1 MLYKFVSS
9 NKFSN
14 RGVMTGLRERQKAG
28 RREGILKAAALLFR
42 RDGFAATSIE
52 QIAERAELSAR
63 TVYNYFTS
71 KGDLLLALVALDG
84 AQVRAAGARH
94 VGRPASDPIAA
105 VQTLLEGYVDHSLV
119 HLDKRMW
126 RQMMGTALTFAET
139 PLGAGYRSLDRKLS
153 AQVVSLCR
161 ALQQRGDLPASVSC
175 QDAGQ
180 VLFYVCNSL
189 FMEFV
194 SDDAMALA
202 NLKQRMSRE
211 VKLIFRG
218 LHGSA
223 GRRSLPKRRRR
234 IAGTE
239 LATSAD

>member
-1 MLYKFVSS
+1 
-9 NKFSN
+9 
-14 RGVMTGLRERQKAG
+14 MTGLRERQKAG

-52 QIAERAELSAR
+52 QIAERAELSAG
-63 TVYNYFTS
+63 TVYNYFAS

-94 VGRPASDPIAA
+94 VARPAGDPVAA
-105 VQTLLEGYVDHSLV
+105 VNALLEGYVDHALV

-126 RQMMGTALTFAET
+126 RQMMGIALSFSET
-139 PLGAGYRSLDRKLS
+139 ELGSGYRALDRKL
-153 AQVVSLCR
+153 AGQVGDLCA
-161 ALQQRGDLPASVSC
+161 ALQERGDIPAGVDC
-175 QDAGQ
+175 KDAGE

-194 SDDAMALA
+194 ADDALTLA
-202 NLKQRMSRE
+202 AMKKRMQRQ

-218 LHGSA
+218 LQEPGEA
-223 GRRSLPKRRRR
+223 KVKRR
-234 IAGTE
+234 A
-239 LATSAD
+239 SAAANHRVAVS